1 MPFLPIS
8 KEDMAERNISQL
20 DFICITG
27 DSYVDHPSFGISIIS
42 RMIEDQGFTVGIIAQ
57 PDWHSDRDFTK
68 LGRPK
73 YAFLITAGN
82 IDSMVAHYTA
92 AKKKRSDDAYT
103 AGGSAGKRPDRAA
116 IVYSKAVKRI
126 YGDDM
131 PVALGG
137 LEASLRRFAHYDYW
151 DDAVRPSVLE
161 DSGADLLMYGMSE
174 HQIVEICNRL
184 AKGENIHDL
193 RDIRGTAYL
202 CDPKDTPLGAAECPS
217 LALCRENKEEYAKAC
232 KIQYDWQDEVYG
244 KTVIQRQT
252 SKMLVQLPPAL
263 SLTTPELDHVYE
275 LPYMRTYH
283 PIYEAEGGVP
293 GIKEVEFSITHNRGC
308 FGNCNFC
315 SIALHQGRRISVRSK
330 ESILREAKLL
340 TTLPN
345 FKGYIHDVG
354 GPTANFRAP
363 SCTHQLKY
371 GLCKGRKCLAPEP
384 CKNLE
389 VNHEEYLDILREIRK
404 IKGVKR
410 VFIRSGIRYDYL
422 IEDEN
427 DEFMRELIEYHVS
440 GQLKVAP
447 EHCSAAVL
455 DMMGKPHIE
464 AYRKFQ
470 DKFYKMTGQIGKE
483 QYLVPYLMSSHP
495 GSTLKEAVELAQFL
509 KSLKM
514 RPEQVQDFYPT
525 PGTISTCMF
534 YTELDPYT
542 MKKVYV
548 PKTAEE
554 KGMQRALLQ
563 YFKPENRR
571 RCIEAL
577 IKAHR
582 TDLIGM
588 GKDCLVKPDEQ
599 YSAYLREKAAKQ
611 QSGKGGQAH
620 NKPAH
625 GKAHNNNSAN
635 RHQAN
640 NSVRGSLYASGSPL
654 ASKGRNDRWQK
665 EDQRKKKH

>member
-42 RMIEDQGFTVGIIAQ
+42 RMIEDQGFTMCIIAQ

-103 AGGSAGKRPDRAA
+103 AGGRAGKRPDRAA

-151 DDAVRPSVLE
+151 DDAVRPSILE

-330 ESILREAKLL
+330 ESILKEAKLL

-611 QSGKGGQAH
+611 QSGKGSQAH

>member
-103 AGGSAGKRPDRAA
+103 AGGKAGKRPDRAA

-174 HQIVEICNRL
+174 HQIAEICNRL

-202 CDPKDTPLGAAECPS
+202 CDTKDTPLGAAECPS

-422 IEDEN
+422 IEDKN
-427 DEFMRELIEYHVS
+427 DEFMRELIEYHIS

-611 QSGKGGQAH
+611 QSGKGSQAH
-620 NKPAH
+620 NKLAH

>member
-68 LGRPK
+68 LGKPK

-103 AGGSAGKRPDRAA
+103 AGGKAGKRPDRAA

>member
-103 AGGSAGKRPDRAA
+103 AGGKAGKRPDRAA
-116 IVYSKAVKRI
+116 IVYSKAIKRI
-126 YGDDM
+126 YGQDM

-151 DDAVRPSVLE
+151 NDAVRPSVLE

-464 AYRKFQ
+464 AYKKFQ

-611 QSGKGGQAH
+611 QSGKGSQAH